1 VKRLLVL
8 VQAAGRARGAF
19 WNVYDRARI
28 VMVVY
33 EGLRLRSRM
42 VEVDPVGVDHVRV
55 RVSVS
60 V

>member
-28 VMVVY
+28 VMVIY
-33 EGLRLRSRM
+33 QGLRLRV
-42 VEVDPVGVDHVRV
+42 VEVDQEDVDQV
-55 RVSVS
+55 
-60 V
+60 